1 MSETASN
8 GASDRIVL
16 TLPGTTR
23 LRGVATMV
31 LGGVGSRLDLPY
43 EKVDDLQLA
52 VLSVLAASDLETVT
66 IDVEVH
72 DDCVDVT
79 VGPLSE
85 GEAADEGLRRVLE
98 RLVDGV
104 EASRGIEEPA
114 ATQAGALERAAIPTP
129 EWITLRLEREDADA
143 L

>member
-72 DDCVDVT
+72 EDCVDVT

-104 EASRGIEEPA
+104 EASPRAVGRRVV
-114 ATQAGALERAAIPTP
+114 AGAAESAAIRHP
-129 EWITLRLEREDADA
+129 EWITLRLERGDTDAS
-143 L
+143 